1 MKVRLTSTHR
11 LHEKFGV
18 AAATAVTDVAAVRAR
33 LDLAAAELL
42 PGEVAAHPPGA
53 PGGARHGGG
62 EVDRLLHVRTV
73 RPQPEVF
80 RVDGVL
86 GSRSEDIFIINY
98 NIINMTILI
107 Y

>member
-1 MKVRLTSTHR
+1 MNIMNDGQRRGPVTDR
-11 LHEKFGV
+11 LHEKLGISS
-18 AAATAVTDVAAVRAR
+18 ATAVTHVAAVRAG

-86 GSRSEDIFIINY
+86 GSCSGDIFIITSNVK
-98 NIINMTILI
+98 
-107 Y
+107 